1 MTETK
6 KEFKIGDK
14 VVVLTDSKES
24 VYEHGFGRGDVG
36 VIMILDFE
44 DIWVRVQGRYD
55 QILHPSE
62 LELVNE

>member
-1 MTETK
+1 MN
-6 KEFKIGDK
+6 EFKIGDK

-24 VYEHGFGRGDVG
+24 VYNHGFEKGDVG
-36 VIMILDFE
+36 VITRLDFE
-44 DIWVRVQGRYD
+44 DIWVRVQGRYE